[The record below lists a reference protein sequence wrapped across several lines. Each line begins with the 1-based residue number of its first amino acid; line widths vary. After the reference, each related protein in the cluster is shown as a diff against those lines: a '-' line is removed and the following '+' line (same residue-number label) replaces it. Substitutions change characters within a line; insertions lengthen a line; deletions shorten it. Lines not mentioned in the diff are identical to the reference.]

1 MKRLFLI
8 SILFSLFVL
17 SCDKE
22 PEPEPEVIRAY
33 CYLYHF
39 IPGTGS
45 VIWEVDEY
53 EVPEEQSYGQLFPG
67 SVILE
72 SATDE
77 MLFAVKHPGT
87 REVLVSQLFSLEQ
100 DKFYNVIVSGSEDD
114 PSLLI
119 VEIDTNQPAAGKVKF
134 QIFHAIPD
142 QGPVDLYMGD
152 TTMDKRVLTAVEYQ
166 DLTDPF
172 EVTDFDARALIVATA
187 HSDEF
192 DQDSLLIR
200 SEYNDQLIS
209 GASYLTVLAHDTWN
223 TDSKLV
229 YWLYNL
235 PLN

>member
-1 MKRLFLI
+1 M
-8 SILFSLFVL
+8 
-17 SCDKE
+17 
-22 PEPEPEVIRAY
+22 
-33 CYLYHF
+33 
-39 IPGTGS
+39 GS

-53 EVPEEQSYGQLFPG
+53 EVPEEQQYGQLFPG
-67 SVILE
+67 SLILE
-72 SATDE
+72 SDTDE
-77 MLFAVKHPGT
+77 ILFVVKHPGT
-87 REVLVSQLFSLEQ
+87 KEVLLSQLFSLEQ
-100 DKFYNVIVSGSEDD
+100 DKFYNVIVGGSEDD

-119 VEIDTNQPAAGKVKF
+119 DEIDTYPPAAAKVKF

-152 TTMDKRVLTAVEYQ
+152 TTMDKRVLTALEYL

-172 EVTDFDARALIVATA
+172 EVTDFDARALIVVTA

-200 SEYNDQLIS
+200 AEYNDQVIS